1 MGQREV
7 LTVHAFSV
15 LSCLA
20 SNKFNRTERLV
31 PASVNEKQKDD
42 PSFGVQHTSF
52 FFSFLF
58 SVPKDRKF
66 KGSVAG
72 SVVSKKKG
80 SSIESIPF
88 FFWTKM
94 LCN

>member
-1 MGQREV
+1 M
-7 LTVHAFSV
+7 
-15 LSCLA
+15 
-20 SNKFNRTERLV
+20 
-31 PASVNEKQKDD
+31 NEKQKDD

-80 SSIESIPF
+80 GSTESIPF
-88 FFWTKM
+88 FFLDENVM
-94 LCN
+94 QLSYLIYFQ

>member
-1 MGQREV
+1 M
-7 LTVHAFSV
+7 
-15 LSCLA
+15 
-20 SNKFNRTERLV
+20 
-31 PASVNEKQKDD
+31 NEKQKDD

-52 FFSFLF
+52 FSSFLF

-80 SSIESIPF
+80 GSTESIPF
-88 FFWTKM
+88 FFLDENVM
-94 LCN
+94 QLSYLIYFQ